1 MYISYYDS
9 PIGRLL
15 LASDGQALTG
25 LWVEGPKYY
34 AATLEG
40 EAAEAKEL
48 RIFERTATWLDRY
61 FSGQAPDPLDLPL
74 APEGSDFR
82 KGVWQLLLEI
92 PYGETRTYG
101 ELALLIGDRQGAG
114 SSARAVGGAVG
125 HNPITVIIPCHRV
138 IGSGGK
144 LTGFASGLGR
154 KSWLLEHE
162 GRSVTD

>member
-25 LWVEGPKYY
+25 LWVEGQKYY

-40 EAAEAKEL
+40 EVVEAKEL
-48 RIFERTATWLDRY
+48 RIFERTTNWLDRY

-101 ELALLIGDRQGAG
+101 ELALLIGGRQGAG